1 MTVAGRASI
10 GLLGKHPGYGD
21 FLRAGLSDGVADGLT
36 GWIDA
41 TLAELR
47 DELGQDWGPFWD
59 GAQELR
65 FRVGRAVLGRTL
77 AGVLR
82 PSCDRV
88 GRRYPLLLLTEG
100 AEVAP
105 PTASDASQDLWEALS
120 AHLDGAEPGH
130 GARALLRGLDLAI
143 EAEPVG
149 RAAEGPVVWAHR
161 PDGDLGAL
169 LRAARPVEAERAE
182 LLRAQFWTPGNG
194 PCAAQWLAGTGLP
207 EARALAWM
215 LAGVP
220 CDRGDAG
227 GQQ

>member
-1 MTVAGRASI
+1 
-10 GLLGKHPGYGD
+10 L
-21 FLRAGLSDGVADGLT
+21 
-36 GWIDA
+36 
-41 TLAELR
+41 
-47 DELGQDWGPFWD
+47 
-59 GAQELR
+59 
-65 FRVGRAVLGRTL
+65 
-77 AGVLR
+77 
-82 PSCDRV
+82 
-88 GRRYPLLLLTEG
+88 
-100 AEVAP
+100 
-105 PTASDASQDLWEALS
+105 
-120 AHLDGAEPGH
+120 
-130 GARALLRGLDLAI
+130 
-143 EAEPVG
+143 

-227 GQQ
+227 AQQ